1 VALLTLAN
9 VEAGYGAVRAL
20 RGISIEVEKGSIVT
34 LLGANGAGKSTTL
47 KAISG
52 MVRPSGGRI
61 EYDGASISGKTPN
74 QIVKMGVAQ
83 VPEGRRIFKDL
94 TVTENLRMGSYIRK
108 DKTGI
113 ESDLEMVFK
122 LFPVLKDRW
131 KQLGGSLSGGEQQ
144 MLAIGRGLMARPKL
158 LLLDEPSL
166 GLAPIVVSA
175 IFDTIQQIN
184 TENGTT
190 LLIVEQ
196 NANVAMKNSTF
207 GYVMEVGKIAV
218 KGNSNELRHK
228 REVINSYLGIRS

>member
-1 VALLTLAN
+1 MALLTLAN
-9 VEAGYGAVRAL
+9 VEAGYGAVSAL

-108 DKTGI
+108 DKAGI

-144 MLAIGRGLMARPKL
+144 MLAIGRGLMARPQL
-158 LLLDEPSL
+158 LLLDEPTL

-218 KGNSNELRHK
+218 KGNSDELRNK

>member
-1 VALLTLAN
+1 MGLLRLAN
-9 VEAGYGAVRAL
+9 VEASYGAIRAL
-20 RGISIEVEKGSIVT
+20 RGISIVVDQGSIVT
-34 LLGANGAGKSTTL
+34 LLGANGAGKSSTL
-47 KAISG
+47 RVISG
-52 MVRPSGGRI
+52 MLKTSAGSI
-61 EYDGASISGKTPN
+61 EYDGQVINGKTPN

-108 DKTGI
+108 DKAGI
-113 ESDLEMVFK
+113 ESDLEMVFN

-175 IFDTIQQIN
+175 IFEIIRQIN
-184 TENGTT
+184 EQNGTT

-196 NANVAMKNSTF
+196 NANVAMKTANF
-207 GYVMEVGKIAV
+207 GYVMEVGKIAIE
-218 KGNSNELRHK
+218 GGTDELRTK
-228 REVINSYLGIRS
+228 QEVINSYLGIRN